1 MTVAARRRPLALA
14 AAVATAA
21 AALGATALTAPAA
34 HAVDGPPPMTLKDGT
49 LGWGLK
55 KSFRDYVEGGF
66 ANGAIKVTDG
76 AQRAGDGSFA
86 FADGAGTYDM
96 STHAVSSTF
105 KGGVRFTGHDGELDI
120 TFAGLKLAGDA
131 GGKTGRITADVT
143 KDGATQDDVPIAA
156 LDLAAAKR
164 TMGAGGKVTF
174 DAIPATLTAE
184 GAKVFSYQ
192 GRSMYKQGAELDK
205 ATFTTTAVTAAR
217 PQPQPDPKP
226 DADAKKPDADAK
238 KPDAK
243 KPDAQKP
250 DAKQPDA
257 QKPDAKQPD
266 AQKPDAK
273 PAEGGGEKKGGGAV
287 NDGRLDWGLK
297 KSFRDYV
304 TGGFAQGK
312 AEVFGD
318 AVKLADG
325 YRFTKA
331 VGTYD
336 AAANTL
342 DVAFK
347 GEVRFTGHEGQLDL
361 RFSNFKVKASGSGD
375 ATLSADVAAKG
386 TVTLAK
392 LKLDANALK
401 ARDGVVTLSAVPA
414 TLTAEGAGVFSYEGR
429 AMYKEG
435 TALDP
440 VSLAVT
446 VGKDAA
452 LPAAGGKA
460 AASVAA
466 GTPTGGGGGVTG
478 EEASLAATGAGVP
491 TGALLGGAGALALAG
506 GAAVYATRRRSALA
520 KG

>member
-21 AALGATALTAPAA
+21 ATLGATALAAPAA
-34 HAVDGPPPMTLKDGT
+34 HAAGGPPPMTLKDGT

-86 FADGAGTYDM
+86 FADGKGTYDM

-120 TFAGLKLAGDA
+120 TFADLKLAGDA

-174 DAIPATLTAE
+174 DGIPATLTAE

-205 ATFTTTAVTAAR
+205 ATFTTTAVTDVR

-226 DADAKKPDADAK
+226 DPKP
-238 KPDAK
+238 KPSED
-243 KPDAQKP
+243 
-250 DAKQPDA
+250 
-257 QKPDAKQPD
+257 
-266 AQKPDAK
+266 
-273 PAEGGGEKKGGGAV
+273 GGAPKGDAAAKGDGTPKNDKAPGKAPAGTPAKAPAKADDKPVSGTV

-331 VGTYD
+331 AGTYD

-446 VGKDAA
+446 VGKGAE
-452 LPAAGGKA
+452 LPAADGQVV
-460 AASVAA
+460 ASAVG
-466 GTPTGGGGGVTG
+466 GTPAGGGGVTG
-478 EEASLAATGAGVP
+478 GEASLAATGAGVP

-506 GAAVYATRRRSALA
+506 GAAVYATRRRSVLA

>member
-14 AAVATAA
+14 AAAATAA
-21 AALGATALTAPAA
+21 ATLGTTALAAPAA
-34 HAVDGPPPMTLKDGT
+34 HAADGPPPMTLKDGT

-76 AQRAGDGSFA
+76 ARRAGDGSFS
-86 FADGAGTYDM
+86 FADGKGTYDM

-120 TFAGLKLAGDA
+120 TFADLKLAGDA

-174 DAIPATLTAE
+174 DGIPATLTAE

-205 ATFTTTAVTAAR
+205 ATFTTTAVTDAR

-226 DADAKKPDADAK
+226 KPDP
-238 KPDAK
+238 KPDPKPKPSEDGGAPKNDKAPGKAPAETSAK
-243 KPDAQKP
+243 APAKADDKPDDKP
-250 DAKQPDA
+250 VS
-257 QKPDAKQPD
+257 
-266 AQKPDAK
+266 
-273 PAEGGGEKKGGGAV
+273 GAV

-331 VGTYD
+331 AGTYD

-392 LKLDANALK
+392 LKVDANALK

-446 VGKDAA
+446 VGKGAE
-452 LPAAGGKA
+452 LPAA
-460 AASVAA
+460 AA
-466 GTPTGGGGGVTG
+466 GSPAGGGGVTG
-478 EEASLAATGAGVP
+478 GEASLAATGAGVP

-506 GAAVYATRRRSALA
+506 GAAVYATRRRSVLA

>member
-1 MTVAARRRPLALA
+1 MTVPARRRPLALA

-34 HAVDGPPPMTLKDGT
+34 HAAGGPPPMTLKDGT

-66 ANGAIKVTDG
+66 ANGAIKTTDG
-76 AQRAGDGSFA
+76 AQRTADGSFA
-86 FADGAGTYDM
+86 FTDGKGTYDM
-96 STHAVSSTF
+96 STHAVGSTF
-105 KGGVRFTGHDGELDI
+105 KGGVRFTGHEGELDI
-120 TFAGLKLAGDA
+120 TFADVKLAGDA

-143 KDGATQDDVPIAA
+143 KDGKTQDDVPIAA

-174 DAIPATLTAE
+174 DGIPATLTAE

-205 ATFTTTAVTAAR
+205 ATFTTTAVTDAQ
-217 PQPQPDPKP
+217 PQPQPKPKP
-226 DADAKKPDADAK
+226 KPE
-238 KPDAK
+238 PS
-243 KPDAQKP
+243 
-250 DAKQPDA
+250 
-257 QKPDAKQPD
+257 
-266 AQKPDAK
+266 
-273 PAEGGGEKKGGGAV
+273 EGGEGKKDGGASKNDASKGDGAPKGDKAPAKSDGKPV
-287 NDGRLDWGLK
+287 SGPVSDGRLDWGLK

-331 VGTYD
+331 GGTYD
-336 AAANTL
+336 ASANTL

-375 ATLSADVAAKG
+375 ATLSADVASKG

-392 LKLDANALK
+392 LKLGANALK
-401 ARDGVVTLSAVPA
+401 ATNGVVTLSAVPA
-414 TLTAEGAGVFSYEGR
+414 TLTAEGAGVFSYQGR

-446 VGKDAA
+446 VGKNAK
-452 LPAAGGKA
+452 LPGGGQSAG
-460 AASVAA
+460 A
-466 GTPTGGGGGVTG
+466 GTPTGGGGAKGGVTG
-478 EEASLAATGAGVP
+478 EEASLAATGADTP
-491 TGALLGGAGALALAG
+491 TGPLLGGAVALTLAG

>member
-1 MTVAARRRPLALA
+1 MTVAARRRPLALV

-21 AALGATALTAPAA
+21 AALGTTALIAPAA
-34 HAVDGPPPMTLKDGT
+34 HAAGGPPPMTLKDGT
-49 LGWGLK
+49 LDWGLK

-66 ANGAIKVTDG
+66 ANGAISVTDG
-76 AQRAGDGSFA
+76 ARRAADGSFA
-86 FADGAGTYDM
+86 FTDGKGTYDM
-96 STHAVSSTF
+96 STHAVGSTF

-120 TFAGLKLAGDA
+120 TFADLKLAGDA

-143 KDGATQDDVPIAA
+143 TKGGTTQDDVPIAA

-174 DAIPATLTAE
+174 DGIPATLTAE

-205 ATFTTTAVTAAR
+205 ATFTTTAVTAS
-217 PQPQPDPKP
+217 QPQPDPKSTATP
-226 DADAKKPDADAK
+226 T
-238 KPDAK
+238 
-243 KPDAQKP
+243 QKP
-250 DAKQPDA
+250 EPEPEPKPSEGGEEKKDAGASKNDA
-257 QKPDAKQPD
+257 AENDKA
-266 AQKPDAK
+266 ARSDAK
-273 PAEGGGEKKGGGAV
+273 PVSGTV

-318 AVKLADG
+318 AAKLADG

-331 VGTYD
+331 GGTYD
-336 AAANTL
+336 AATNTL

-401 ARDGVVTLSAVPA
+401 ARNGVVTLSAVPA
-414 TLTAEGAGVFSYEGR
+414 TLTAEGAGVFSYQDR

-446 VGKDAA
+446 VGKDAK
-452 LPAAGGKA
+452 LPAAGGQ

-466 GTPTGGGGGVTG
+466 GTPTGGGGVTG
-478 EEASLAATGAGVP
+478 DEASLAATGAGMP
-491 TGALLGGAGALALAG
+491 TGPLLGGAVALTLAG

>member
-1 MTVAARRRPLALA
+1 MTVAARRRPLALV

-21 AALGATALTAPAA
+21 ATLGTTALIAPAA
-34 HAVDGPPPMTLKDGT
+34 HAAGGPPPMTLKDGT

-66 ANGAIKVTDG
+66 ANGAVNAADG
-76 AQRAGDGSFA
+76 ARRAADGSFA
-86 FADGAGTYDM
+86 FTDGKGAYDM

-105 KGGVRFTGHDGELDI
+105 KGSVRFTGHDGELDI
-120 TFAGLKLAGDA
+120 TFADLRLAGDA

-174 DAIPATLTAE
+174 DGIPATLTAE

-205 ATFTTTAVTAAR
+205 ATFTTTAVTEAQ

-226 DADAKKPDADAK
+226 KP
-238 KPDAK
+238 KP
-243 KPDAQKP
+243 KPKP
-250 DAKQPDA
+250 S
-257 QKPDAKQPD
+257 
-266 AQKPDAK
+266 
-273 PAEGGGEKKGGGAV
+273 EGGEKKEEKKEEKKDAGASKNDAAAKGEGTPKDDKAVKGDDKPVSGPV

-318 AVKLADG
+318 AAKLADG

-331 VGTYD
+331 GGTYD

-375 ATLSADVAAKG
+375 ATLSADVASKG

-401 ARDGVVTLSAVPA
+401 ARNGVVTLSAVPA
-414 TLTAEGAGVFSYEGR
+414 TLTAEGAGVFSYQGR

-440 VSLAVT
+440 VTLAVT
-446 VGKDAA
+446 VGKDAK
-452 LPAAGGKA
+452 LPADGQSAVA
-460 AASVAA
+460 AAA
-466 GTPTGGGGGVTG
+466 GTPTDGGGAKGGVTG
-478 EEASLAATGAGVP
+478 DEASLAATGADTP
-491 TGALLGGAGALALAG
+491 TGPLLGGAVALTLAG

>member
-21 AALGATALTAPAA
+21 AALGTTALIAPAA
-34 HAVDGPPPMTLKDGT
+34 HAAGGPPPMTLKDGT

-66 ANGAIKVTDG
+66 ANGAISVTDG
-76 AQRAGDGSFA
+76 ARRAADGSFA
-86 FADGAGTYDM
+86 FTDGKGTYDM
-96 STHAVSSTF
+96 STHAVGSTF

-120 TFAGLKLAGDA
+120 TFADLKLAGDA

-143 KDGATQDDVPIAA
+143 TKGGTPQDDVPIAA

-174 DAIPATLTAE
+174 DGIPATLTAE

-205 ATFTTTAVTAAR
+205 ATFTTTAVTDA
-217 PQPQPDPKP
+217 QPKPDPKP
-226 DADAKKPDADAK
+226 KP
-238 KPDAK
+238 KP
-243 KPDAQKP
+243 KPS
-250 DAKQPDA
+250 
-257 QKPDAKQPD
+257 
-266 AQKPDAK
+266 
-273 PAEGGGEKKGGGAV
+273 EGGEEKKDTGAPKKDTSAPKNDKTNDKAAQGDGKPVSGTV

-331 VGTYD
+331 GGTYD
-336 AAANTL
+336 AATNTL

-375 ATLSADVAAKG
+375 ATLSADVASKG

-401 ARDGVVTLSAVPA
+401 ARNGVVTLSAVPA
-414 TLTAEGAGVFSYEGR
+414 TLTAEGAGVFSYQGR

-435 TALDP
+435 AALDP
-440 VSLAVT
+440 VTLAVT
-446 VGKDAA
+446 VGENAK
-452 LPAAGGKA
+452 LPAAADGRNA
-460 AASVAA
+460 AADTS
-466 GTPTGGGGGVTG
+466 TGGGGAKGGVTG
-478 EEASLAATGAGVP
+478 EEASLAATGADTP
-491 TGALLGGAGALALAG
+491 TGPLIGGAVALTLAG
-506 GAAVYATRRRSALA
+506 GAAVYASRRRSALV